1 MIITLAHCFAIFYQ
15 DRLIDIMSNQFPTY
29 WFDVVDRFAPNI
41 CRANI
46 PGYLIISMLLLITA
60 IVMRLCIYSIKPPN
74 KYGHHVRVDIFK

>member
-29 WFDVVDRFAPNI
+29 WFDIVDRFAPNI

-46 PGYLIISMLLLITA
+46 PGY
-60 IVMRLCIYSIKPPN
+60 
-74 KYGHHVRVDIFK
+74 